1 MVTVLIVEDDEMIR
15 LLIRTH
21 LSDSYYFYEA
31 SNGVEAL
38 EVMEHVHIDLFIV
51 DIQMPCMDGYEFVN
65 EIRAGN
71 DMAPV
76 IMLTAMNTYLHKKR
90 GYALGID
97 DYLTKPIDC
106 EELRWHID
114 ALLRRAKIAN
124 EKKIEIGGFVLE
136 QEKCI
141 AGYNGKAIELTPKEF
156 RLLYK
161 FLSYPD
167 TIFTKQQLMDEIWG
181 YDTETEYDTIKTYV
195 SRLRGKLSD
204 CTEFSIK
211 AIRGLGYKAVIHSGE
226 QR

>member
-1 MVTVLIVEDDEMIR
+1 M
-15 LLIRTH
+15 
-21 LSDSYYFYEA
+21 
-31 SNGVEAL
+31 
-38 EVMEHVHIDLFIV
+38 
-51 DIQMPCMDGYEFVN
+51 
-65 EIRAGN
+65 
-71 DMAPV
+71 
-76 IMLTAMNTYLHKKR
+76 
-90 GYALGID
+90 
-97 DYLTKPIDC
+97 
-106 EELRWHID
+106 RWHID